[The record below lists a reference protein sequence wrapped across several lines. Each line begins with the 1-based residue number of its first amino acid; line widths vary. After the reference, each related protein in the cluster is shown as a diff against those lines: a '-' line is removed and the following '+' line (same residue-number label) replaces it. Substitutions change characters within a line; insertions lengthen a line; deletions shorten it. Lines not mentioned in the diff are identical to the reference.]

1 MFIQNS
7 CCIESNSFLG
17 YAHWTT
23 FSKEIL
29 AGNPLRR
36 SQISPA
42 DLQRSLIL
50 ERVQSLESA
59 CDSADLSAY
68 QFNFYQ
74 VTSRFYVDKQAN
86 LSYCKVP
93 KAGSSFMTEIFF
105 ALDKDEKNNS
115 KNSILKSKS
124 IDEIFEMSRNRV
136 HMIGNSKLGAT
147 PMLNDKEL
155 NTTVLLVSR
164 NPYSR
169 LYSAYVDKFYLFGLV
184 KTAME
189 ISKKNKKRLSSCGYD
204 VTFPEFLDHVITTAY
219 GGYPI
224 NRHWAPVYLLCHACD
239 VKYDVVSK
247 MDTLSND
254 MESILDYT
262 NVSYSTRSSLI
273 NIIHRKYENK
283 TAISLINVYIKSW
296 NQYKKLCPDFLEY
309 LSKIWK
315 SFKIQ
320 GKLRI
325 DLLFPKRKFA
335 KAIKG
340 EININEVIAIFL
352 EYMTKYKM
360 TSGER
365 KLQRRRALVKAFST
379 VSEETITKIQELY
392 KLDFMLFQYDTS
404 PPTVVS

>member
-1 MFIQNS
+1 
-7 CCIESNSFLG
+7 
-17 YAHWTT
+17 
-23 FSKEIL
+23 
-29 AGNPLRR
+29 
-36 SQISPA
+36 
-42 DLQRSLIL
+42 
-50 ERVQSLESA
+50 
-59 CDSADLSAY
+59 
-68 QFNFYQ
+68 
-74 VTSRFYVDKQAN
+74 
-86 LSYCKVP
+86 
-93 KAGSSFMTEIFF
+93 
-105 ALDKDEKNNS
+105 
-115 KNSILKSKS
+115 
-124 IDEIFEMSRNRV
+124 
-136 HMIGNSKLGAT
+136 
-147 PMLNDKEL
+147 
-155 NTTVLLVSR
+155 
-164 NPYSR
+164 
-169 LYSAYVDKFYLFGLV
+169 
-184 KTAME
+184 
-189 ISKKNKKRLSSCGYD
+189 
-204 VTFPEFLDHVITTAY
+204 
-219 GGYPI
+219 
-224 NRHWAPVYLLCHACD
+224 
-239 VKYDVVSK
+239 

-296 NQYKKLCPDFLEY
+296 NQYKKLCTDFLEY

-325 DLLFPKRKFA
+325 DLPFPKRKFA

-379 VSEETITKIQELY
+379 VSEETIIKIQELY

-404 PPTVVS
+404 PPTVV